1 MSRILILLFTLLSL
15 NSFAQSSN
23 AELSRVVKSFEAS
36 INDLDVEQ
44 FKSLFFS
51 KSVPFV
57 GIMSEETESSMKAE
71 IPGFEGVAVSNHIK
85 FINGI
90 IDAEKPQTEKIYNV
104 KKHSDGIIASVA
116 FDYAFFNGDNLK
128 QWGHEKWN
136 LVKDRGEWLITD
148 VVYSIHF
155 PEVEPCPFV
164 KDYTVAEPT
173 TTATPKPKKPKK
185 RAPIVRAPKK
195 REPVKKIKEVEIEE
209 EEEDYSDED
218 YEEEEEEE
226 EEIAEEKPAPT
237 KSKFTVK
244 VNGRKKAAL
253 ITGVRN
259 KVEVSYGSY
268 DPKKITMF
276 MKAQDV
282 DYLKNE
288 DGSYIIKP
296 TKSMETFPVSFRVG
310 GKTISYDFKV
320 ENIPA
325 PRVMLGRRNP
335 GNMNA
340 KAFKSEPGLLAVS
353 DHPAVKDGKCRIL
366 EFRVVR
372 ESKSKGPQ
380 SKINKGSRFQPG
392 TLSIIKAAKKGD
404 TYTFANIKCQCA
416 GDKGIRKLEDA
427 RFELN

>member
-1 MSRILILLFTLLSL
+1 MSRILAFLFCLLSFTT
-15 NSFAQSSN
+15 FAQSSTVGLSEVVRNYKN
-23 AELSRVVKSFEAS
+23 A
-36 INDLDVEQ
+36 INDLDSEQ
-44 FKSLFFS
+44 FQNLFFS

-57 GIMSEETESSMKAE
+57 GVFSEETLSAAKDE
-71 IPGFEGVAVSNHIK
+71 IPNLRAVAVSNSK
-85 FINGI
+85 DFFNKI
-90 IDAEKPQTEKIYNV
+90 IDAKKEQKIKYFNV
-104 KKHSDGIIASVA
+104 KKHSDGMVASMA
-116 FDYAFFNGDNLK
+116 FDYAIFNGEPLN
-128 QWGHEKWN
+128 QWGHQKWN
-136 LVKDRGEWLITD
+136 LVKSRGEWLITD
-148 VVYSIHF
+148 VVYSIQY
-155 PEVEPCPFV
+155 PSVESCPFV
-164 KDYTVAEPT
+164 ENYTADEIAIAPSS
-173 TTATPKPKKPKK
+173 AKKPKK
-185 RAPIVRAPKK
+185 TAPIVRAPKK
-195 REPVKKIKEVEIEE
+195 REPAKKIKEVEIEE
-209 EEEDYSDED
+209 EDYTNDE
-218 YEEEEEEE
+218 YEEEGE
-226 EEIAEEKPAPT
+226 EEIVQEKPAPT

-259 KVEVSYGSY
+259 KVDVSYGNH
-268 DPKKITMF
+268 DPRKITMF
-276 MKAQDV
+276 MKVKDV

-296 TKSMETFPVSFRVG
+296 TKSMESFPVSFRVG

-340 KAFKSEPGLLAVS
+340 KAFRAEPGLLAVS

-392 TLSIIKAAKKGD
+392 TLPIIKAAKKGD

-416 GDKGIRKLEDA
+416 GDKGIRKLEDV
-427 RFELN
+427 RFDLN